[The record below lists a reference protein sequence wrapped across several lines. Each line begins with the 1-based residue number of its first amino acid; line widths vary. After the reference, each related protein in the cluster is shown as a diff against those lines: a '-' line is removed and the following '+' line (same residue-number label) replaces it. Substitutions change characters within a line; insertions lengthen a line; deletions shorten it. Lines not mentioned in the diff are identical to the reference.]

1 MSFPFYTSYEEVVF
15 FPPVL
20 YAFKDSLHQIF
31 HTIHNDPCIY
41 AVDRNGQFIWDGIC
55 WLCKVSIKRFEIYV
69 VSREYD
75 NKISSDL
82 YFSSGLWLKSRIF
95 K

>member
-1 MSFPFYTSYEEVVF
+1 MNLVCIEVEPVLGTKTDLICNVHLMPFPFYTSYEEVVF

-31 HTIHNDPCIY
+31 HKIHNDPCIY

-55 WLCKVSIKRFEIYV
+55 
-69 VSREYD
+69 
-75 NKISSDL
+75 
-82 YFSSGLWLKSRIF
+82 
-95 K
+95 